1 MLELGFI
8 RGTSTACEGTMPL
21 RHRPGVHRSECHG
34 TDRAC
39 REIRQRMEV
48 KMPDKKKLVLN
59 KAKHK
64 KAMDAAEQAEKSL
77 KDLSKQ
83 ADKLASEYRSIEK
96 LKS

>member
-1 MLELGFI
+1 
-8 RGTSTACEGTMPL
+8 
-21 RHRPGVHRSECHG
+21 
-34 TDRAC
+34 
-39 REIRQRMEV
+39 MEV

>member
-1 MLELGFI
+1 ME
-8 RGTSTACEGTMPL
+8 RTS
-21 RHRPGVHRSECHG
+21 R
-34 TDRAC
+34 
-39 REIRQRMEV
+39 REIRQRVEV

-64 KAMDAAEQAEKSL
+64 KAMDAAVQAEKSL

-83 ADKLASEYRSIEK
+83 ADKLASQYRSIEK

>member
-1 MLELGFI
+1 
-8 RGTSTACEGTMPL
+8 
-21 RHRPGVHRSECHG
+21 
-34 TDRAC
+34 
-39 REIRQRMEV
+39 
-48 KMPDKKKLVLN
+48 MPDKKKLVLN

-83 ADKLASEYRSIEK
+83 VDKLASEYRSIAK

>member
-1 MLELGFI
+1 
-8 RGTSTACEGTMPL
+8 
-21 RHRPGVHRSECHG
+21 
-34 TDRAC
+34 
-39 REIRQRMEV
+39 
-48 KMPDKKKLVLN
+48 MPDKKKLVLN

-64 KAMDAAEQAEKSL
+64 KAMDAAKQAEKSL